1 MLFRLFALAAFSFI
15 ACAGPQT
22 IKQPQ
27 AESWDLDFQAKPLST
42 KTVRTKIAGQS
53 AALGACFQRE
63 RLSSDVLAT
72 FVFELI
78 IPNDGTSH
86 EVILVSTSQPKQE
99 ILSECVHL
107 QLKKLKFAPHAGPS
121 LRLKV
126 PIQAQPLGS

>member
-1 MLFRLFALAAFSFI
+1 MLYRLFALTAFSCL
-15 ACAGPQT
+15 ACAGPKT

-27 AESWDLDFQAKPLST
+27 AETWDLEFQAKPLTT

-53 AALGACFQRE
+53 AILGACFQRE
-63 RLSSDVLAT
+63 RLSSDVLAS

-78 IPNDGTSH
+78 IPNDGTPH
-86 EVILVSTSQPKQE
+86 QVIRVSTSQPQQE

-107 QLKKLKFAPHAGPS
+107 QLKKLKFTPHAGPS

-126 PIQAQPLGS
+126 PIQAEAPGS